1 MRSMTRKGLLWS
13 VLGFILALAFISMA
27 GADEGAYTNAIM
39 RPDRET
45 RLRWIEDYE
54 RAPLAH
60 VDEELSFRIPLRGSL
75 SLLSHLKYTP
85 SERDQGSC
93 ENCWVWPGT
102 GIMGIALSVQTGI
115 LDRLSIQYLNSCGNT
130 GIDYACCGGWLSD
143 VEDFYKSAGKAI
155 PWSNTNAGWED
166 GSSWCSAGS
175 SAISCP
181 SVATSPNYPMTSITT
196 ETVSTQN
203 VGQAEAIANIKNV
216 LNQNRG
222 VFFGFFLGASED
234 WDAFFSFWNNKSE
247 DVVWNF
253 DDSCGKT
260 YTPFGGGHAVLCVG
274 YNDDDPNN
282 SYWIIVNSWGTTP
295 NRPNGIFRLDMDMDY
310 DCVFYDR
317 GWYWSYYWQTLD
329 VDFSIEK
336 EVHYVEPSGLC
347 GGNTPCYVTVQ
358 EAINAAGSEAIIKIA
373 EGIYH
378 EDASLST
385 AKDLTLQGGWDSAFT
400 TRSSSSTIN
409 SLTISSGTVT
419 VEYLMFQ

>member
-1 MRSMTRKGLLWS
+1 MTLKRLFWS
-13 VLGFILALAFISMA
+13 VLGFILGVVFISIA
-27 GADEGAYTNAIM
+27 GADEGSYTNTIM
-39 RPDRET
+39 HPDKET
-45 RLRWIEDYE
+45 RLRWLEDYE

-60 VDEELSFRIPLRGSL
+60 IDKDLSFKIPLRGSL

-85 SERDQGSC
+85 SERDQGNC
-93 ENCWVWPGT
+93 NNCWAWAGT
-102 GIMGIALSVQTGI
+102 GVMGIALDMEEGVF
-115 LDRLSIQYLNSCGNT
+115 DRLSVQFTSSCNMAM
-130 GIDYACCGGWLSD
+130 DCCEGGWLSD
-143 VEDFYKSAGKAI
+143 LTSFYTSQGYSI
-155 PWSNTNAGWED
+155 PWSNSNADWQNGD
-166 GSSWCSAGS
+166 GNCNVPCN
-175 SAISCP
+175 AIS
-181 SVATSPNYPMTSITT
+181 TSPNYPITSITT
-196 ETVSTQN
+196 ETISTQN
-203 VGQAEAIANIKNV
+203 VGQAAAIANIKNV
-216 LNQNRG
+216 LNQNRA
-222 VFFGFFLGASED
+222 VFFGFFLGVLED
-234 WDAFFSFWNNKSE
+234 WQAFFSFWNNESE

-282 SYWIIVNSWGTTP
+282 SYWIMVNSWGTTP

-317 GWYWSYYWQTLD
+317 GLYWSYYWQTLD
-329 VDFSIEK
+329 VDFNIEK
-336 EVHYVEPSGLC
+336 EVHYVEPSGSC

-358 EAINAAGSEAIIKIA
+358 DAINAAGSEAIIKIA

-409 SLTISSGTVT
+409 SLTISSGTVI
-419 VEYLMFQ
+419 VEYLICQ